1 MAQVL
6 GGSQR
11 NINNQVQNFTASQL
25 ATKNSQKYQ
34 SGQFNQVQHY
44 QCYGQGSNSPGKANV
59 DNLYDQNVEQQS
71 IQAGSSL
78 TLAVSQRNSQI
89 SIRDYQNYDD
99 SLSKKQS
106 IKKQN
111 MSPWRRNIN
120 NQKVII
126 GSKNGFYIN
135 NDTSTI
141 SSSSAQKQNSYQQS
155 MSPKIHKITQQSL
168 NQNELQSQKG
178 RNSMNSSYFLHVDT
192 QQSQQD
198 NMAYIQSKN
207 NNRNNS
213 YQHRNSNNFQSSS
226 PQQSQATLANDLV
239 HYSNS
244 NKNQH
249 RKNYQHHNQRKVIS
263 ASEAENMF
271 NQGNYSGQT
280 ALNVQCKQKKDP
292 QTARTSQQLSNNQ
305 KKLRLHS
312 LNANIHRIFKEDKF
326 QQQSNS
332 QFTSESTDQSQKKI
346 PTQQRDYQTRVSQEN
361 LSIKDSNNSMKNQ
374 NENIDETDQVKSASQ
389 QAKNFLKEE
398 AFANKKQ
405 ETCEQKGLNSSQ
417 ITACGSDQDNIQ
429 GKFTQKEPNKDQI
442 IHLDNQKEEENGYTI
457 QNNDEQKK
465 IQSYTEDTHL
475 QGEQQLDS
483 LNRNLKVKENKQSKV
498 LHTEPENE
506 SRRQNK
512 IKNIRYSQNKQQYV
526 NQQLN
531 TQEDQIKNNR
541 AQAVSTSPRSHYNF
555 KQRSNTQASD
565 IPPKINMEIINGN
578 QQLSPR
584 ESYYESP
591 IYISQ
596 TQFES
601 QENIARHGGNSNQ
614 FYFINNSPLLKCKV
628 SSSRNGYKTRKNG
641 ANTAIK
647 NYINN
652 SLMIKQNYL
661 NIQQQIQGKQ
671 CRTQVDSS
679 FSLVNQGDS
688 KKSPAL
694 VCKNTDRD
702 NNISLQYFSI
712 NEADQIQQYQHH
724 QPYQHNLDQKL
735 LSKDKISKFQG
746 NVLDSG
752 FNNQKSPLKEVEN
765 NSQNRNLDQ
774 NQSTKNK
781 FVKQDIPQNQRGKS
795 FQQYQRQYVNS
806 EITNNSFNNGGYN
819 KKYSVANTS
828 VDNKQQKVKIK
839 SKIYSTNS
847 SNQSLNASILEKS
860 QIYVDKYK
868 SNLQNDLSLI
878 QKIDKQKQ
886 VREGDLYNV
895 SYNDKKHE
903 YAQEIDKK
911 IQYLSHTKIESSDLR
926 SNQQNQNYSPKI
938 SQSSQ
943 SGNYQNYHPQ
953 SLSSQSN
960 NPYSPIFIR
969 GNTQMNDY
977 NNIHTSLSNVVQNEQ
992 TNQQNQQYK
1001 FQAEQ
1006 DKNNFKNEISQSQ
1019 NNMRENDTQL
1029 SYIWRK
1035 LAYQREKGKLNQ
1047 SSLEEELEKIDL
1059 LTKKNEKAL
1068 NQYVQIKE
1076 DAIQMSQFLESHLNQ
1091 KRVRNNSQGN
1101 I

>member
-1 MAQVL
+1 MEQVV

-34 SGQFNQVQHY
+34 SGQFNQIQHY
-44 QCYGQGSNSPGKANV
+44 QCYGEGRNSPGKLNV
-59 DNLYDQNVEQQS
+59 DNLYNQNVEQQS

-89 SIRDYQNYDD
+89 SIRDYQINYDD
-99 SLSKKQS
+99 SSLKKQS

-120 NQKVII
+120 NQKVMI

-155 MSPKIHKITQQSL
+155 MSPKINKITQQSL
-168 NQNELQSQKG
+168 NQNEIQSLKG

-192 QQSQQD
+192 QQSQLD
-198 NMAYIQSKN
+198 NMAFIYYKN
-207 NNRNNS
+207 GNRNNS

-226 PQQSQATLANDLV
+226 PQQSQVNLANDLV

-263 ASEAENMF
+263 ASDADNAY
-271 NQGNYSGQT
+271 NQRNNLEGQ
-280 ALNVQCKQKKDP
+280 NVQNKQKKDP
-292 QTARTSQQLSNNQ
+292 QIARTSQLLSNNQ
-305 KKLRLHS
+305 KKLRLYS
-312 LNANIHRIFKEDKF
+312 LNANIHRMFKEDKF

-332 QFTSESTDQSQKKI
+332 QFTSESTDQSQKRI
-346 PTQQRDYQTRVSQEN
+346 PAHQRDYQTRASQEN
-361 LSIKDSNNSMKNQ
+361 LSIKDQNNIMENSNQ
-374 NENIDETDQVKSASQ
+374 NIDESIQIKNLYQ
-389 QAKNFLKEE
+389 QRNNFLKEDVSP
-398 AFANKKQ
+398 NTKQ
-405 ETCEQKGLNSSQ
+405 ETGEQKGLNSSE
-417 ITACGSDQDNIQ
+417 ITSCGTDQDNIQ
-429 GKFTQKEPNKDQI
+429 GKIIQKEPNKDQI
-442 IHLDNQKEEENGYTI
+442 TQLTNKQKEENGYLI
-457 QNNDEQKK
+457 QISNEQKK
-465 IQSYTEDTHL
+465 IQSYTEDAHL
-475 QGEQQLDS
+475 QGGQQLDI
-483 LNRNLKVKENKQSKV
+483 LNGNVKVKESKQSKV

-512 IKNIRYSQNKQQYV
+512 IKNFRHNKNKQQYV

-531 TQEDQIKNNR
+531 TQEDLIKNNR
-541 AQAVSTSPRSHYNF
+541 VQAVSTSPRSNYNF

-565 IPPKINMEIINGN
+565 IPPKINMELINCN

-601 QENIARHGGNSNQ
+601 QENIAKHGANFNQ

-641 ANTAIK
+641 TNTAIK

-661 NIQQQIQGKQ
+661 NIQQQIQEKQ

-679 FSLVNQGDS
+679 FSLVNQGDN
-688 KKSPAL
+688 KKSPVL
-694 VCKNTDRD
+694 ISKNTGRE
-702 NNISLQYFSI
+702 NSNFQYFSI
-712 NEADQIQQYQHH
+712 NEGDKIQQSQHN

-735 LSKDKISKFQG
+735 LSKDKISKYQG

-765 NSQNRNLDQ
+765 NSQNRILDQ
-774 NQSTKNK
+774 NQLAKNK
-781 FVKQDIPQNQRGKS
+781 FVKQDITANQRGKS
-795 FQQYQRQYVNS
+795 LQQYQRQYFNNEIANNSVNS
-806 EITNNSFNNGGYN
+806 SGFN
-819 KKYSVANTS
+819 KKYSIVNS
-828 VDNKQQKVKIK
+828 SIDNKQQKAKIK

-868 SNLQNDLSLI
+868 NNLQNDLSLI
-878 QKIDKQKQ
+878 QKIDKQRQ
-886 VREGDLYNV
+886 IREGDLYNV
-895 SYNDKKHE
+895 SYNDKKQE

-943 SGNYQNYHPQ
+943 SGNYQSYHPQ
-953 SLSSQSN
+953 SFSSQDN
-960 NPYSPIFIR
+960 NPYSPVFVR

-977 NNIHTSLSNVVQNEQ
+977 NNIHTSLSNIVQYEQLSSQNEQ
-992 TNQQNQQYK
+992 LKLYS
-1001 FQAEQ
+1001 EQ
-1006 DKNNFKNEISQSQ
+1006 DKSNFKNDISQSQ
-1019 NNMRENDTQL
+1019 NNMRENETQL

-1059 LTKKNEKAL
+1059 LSKKNEKAL

-1076 DAIQMSQFLESHLNQ
+1076 DAIQMSQFLETHLNQ

>member
-1 MAQVL
+1 
-6 GGSQR
+6 
-11 NINNQVQNFTASQL
+11 
-25 ATKNSQKYQ
+25 
-34 SGQFNQVQHY
+34 
-44 QCYGQGSNSPGKANV
+44 
-59 DNLYDQNVEQQS
+59 
-71 IQAGSSL
+71 
-78 TLAVSQRNSQI
+78 
-89 SIRDYQNYDD
+89 
-99 SLSKKQS
+99 
-106 IKKQN
+106 

-120 NQKVII
+120 HQKVMI

-141 SSSSAQKQNSYQQS
+141 SSTSAQKQNSYQQS

-168 NQNELQSQKG
+168 NQNEIQSLKG
-178 RNSMNSSYFLHVDT
+178 RNSLNSSYFLHVDT
-192 QQSQQD
+192 QQGQQD
-198 NMAYIQSKN
+198 NTANIYSKN
-207 NNRNNS
+207 NHRNNS

-226 PQQSQATLANDLV
+226 PQQSQVTLSNDLV

-244 NKNQH
+244 SKNQH

-263 ASEAENMF
+263 SSDADNGY
-271 NQGNYSGQT
+271 NQGNSLVGQT
-280 ALNVQCKQKKDP
+280 PLSVQYKQKKDP
-292 QTARTSQQLSNNQ
+292 QSARASQQLSNNQ
-305 KKLRLHS
+305 KKLRLYS

-332 QFTSESTDQSQKKI
+332 QFTSESTDQSQKRI
-346 PTQQRDYQTRVSQEN
+346 PTHQKDYQTKVSQEN
-361 LSIKDSNNSMKNQ
+361 LSIKDQSNMIESLNQ
-374 NENIDETDQVKSASQ
+374 NVEESEQVKSTSQ
-389 QAKNFLKEE
+389 QIKNFIKEDT
-398 AFANKKQ
+398 FPNKIQ
-405 ETCEQKGLNSSQ
+405 EVSEQKGLNSSQ
-417 ITACGSDQDNIQ
+417 ITSCGTDQDNPQ
-429 GKFTQKEPNKDQI
+429 GNVIQKESNKDQI
-442 IHLDNQKEEENGYTI
+442 THLTNQVIEENGYAI
-457 QNNDEQKK
+457 QNKNEQKN
-465 IQSYTEDTHL
+465 IQAYTEDAQL
-475 QGEQQLDS
+475 QGGKLDI
-483 LNRNLKVKENKQSKV
+483 LNGNVKVQENKQSKV

-512 IKNIRYSQNKQQYV
+512 IKNIRYNKNKQQYV

-531 TQEDQIKNNR
+531 TQEDLINNNR
-541 AQAVSTSPRSHYNF
+541 AQAVSTSPRSNYNF

-565 IPPKINMEIINGN
+565 IPPKINMEIINCN

-601 QENIARHGGNSNQ
+601 QENISRHGGNSNQ
-614 FYFINNSPLLKCKV
+614 LYFINNSPLLKCKV
-628 SSSRNGYKTRKNG
+628 SSSRNGYKARKNV
-641 ANTAIK
+641 ANAAIK

-679 FSLVNQGDS
+679 FSLVNQGDN
-688 KKSPAL
+688 KKSPVL
-694 VCKNTDRD
+694 VPKNIDRD
-702 NNISLQYFSI
+702 TSSLQYFSI
-712 NEADQIQQYQHH
+712 NQVDQIKQSQHH
-724 QPYQHNLDQKL
+724 QPYQHNLDQKFQ
-735 LSKDKISKFQG
+735 SKDKISKFQG

-765 NSQNRNLDQ
+765 NSQNRILEQ
-774 NQSTKNK
+774 NQFAKNK
-781 FVKQDIPQNQRGKS
+781 FVKQDFAANQRGKS
-795 FQQYQRQYVNS
+795 LQQQQRQYVNY
-806 EITNNSFNNGGYN
+806 EITNNSLNNGGFN
-819 KKYSVANTS
+819 KKQSKVNTS
-828 VDNKQQKVKIK
+828 IDNKQQKGKIK

-868 SNLQNDLSLI
+868 NNLQNDLSLI
-878 QKIDKQKQ
+878 QKMDKQKQ
-886 VREGDLYNV
+886 IREGDLYNV
-895 SYNDKKHE
+895 SYIDKKHE

-926 SNQQNQNYSPKI
+926 SNQQNQNFSPKI

-943 SGNYQNYHPQ
+943 SGNYQYYYPQ
-953 SLSSQSN
+953 SISNQCN
-960 NPYSPIFIR
+960 NPYSPVFVR

-977 NNIHTSLSNVVQNEQ
+977 NNIHTSLSNIVQNEQ
-992 TNQQNQQYK
+992 SNQQNQQLKLYP
-1001 FQAEQ
+1001 EQ
-1006 DKNNFKNEISQSQ
+1006 DISNIKSDTSQSQ
-1019 NNMRENDTQL
+1019 NNNRENDTQL

-1059 LTKKNEKAL
+1059 LSKKNEKAL

-1091 KRVRNNSQGN
+1091 KRVRNNSQSN